1 MFDCFSHSYSHCLWH
16 LPKAACELSEALR
29 NLTLKLYSDH
39 LSEDG
44 KVTHCFTNS
53 SHTAYQTDAKPCSMD
68 SPQTRTLHALI
79 FDVRGGWMTWASL
92 CQCYVLNKKGTCH
105 CDRLG
110 LHFWPDSWLQGHIQ
124 EPVLRAVLWSS
135 CPASACGAAVSE
147 SWRETGFLY
156 QHLQC
161 PRHPREPASGLSQK
175 HMAKVSGKRSGDFV
189 FLSTVKVEMWNVFSA
204 CTFGL
209 LFSSSS
215 TMWATSLVGRCS
227 HCRILKMEC
236 LEEIEKVWHNSW
248 SPFPGTTLGCRYPK
262 KRIPLW
268 VYII

>member
-1 MFDCFSHSYSHCLWH
+1 MQNHVQWIHHRHERYMH
-16 LPKAACELSEALR
+16 
-29 NLTLKLYSDH
+29 
-39 LSEDG
+39 
-44 KVTHCFTNS
+44 
-53 SHTAYQTDAKPCSMD
+53 
-68 SPQTRTLHALI
+68 LI

-92 CQCYVLNKKGTCH
+92 CQRYVLNKKGTSH

-156 QHLQC
+156 QHLQR

-189 FLSTVKVEMWNVFSA
+189 FLSTVKRGNVKCFQCLYIWSVVFQFFNYVSYFIGGEVFTLQDIENGVLRGNRKGVAQLMKPFSRNDPR
-204 CTFGL
+204 L
-209 LFSSSS
+209 QVSQ
-215 TMWATSLVGRCS
+215 
-227 HCRILKMEC
+227 KED
-236 LEEIEKVWHNSW
+236 
-248 SPFPGTTLGCRYPK
+248 
-262 KRIPLW
+262 IPLW